1 MKNFI
6 LMLTFMLST
15 FQALNAQEEIN
26 CPTNIDDIENN
37 SVLTIFPNPS
47 DGTFQIIYASTTK
60 CPPAGWGGILI
71 VKIKN
76 SKYKTVY
83 SETIEVFEGEYN
95 QTINISTL
103 EKGVYTIEMF
113 VGKQMLIKREVVQ

>member
-15 FQALNAQEEIN
+15 FQVLNAQEEIN
-26 CPTNIDDIENN
+26 CPTNIDEIEKN
-37 SVLTIFPNPS
+37 SLLTIFPNPS

-60 CPPAGWGGILI
+60 CPPAGWGGIL
-71 VKIKN
+71 VVNIKN

-95 QTINISTL
+95 QTINISTM

-113 VGKQMLIKREVVQ
+113 VGKQMLVKREVVQ